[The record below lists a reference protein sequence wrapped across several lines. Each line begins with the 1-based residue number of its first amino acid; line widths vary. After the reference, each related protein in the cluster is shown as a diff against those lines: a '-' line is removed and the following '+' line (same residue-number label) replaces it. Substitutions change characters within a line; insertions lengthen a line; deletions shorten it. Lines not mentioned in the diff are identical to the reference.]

1 MTEKESLTDAVGTS
15 FDLFDALAEAVFL
28 LDDEGRI
35 TSANAAAETLI
46 GRTRRALSGVDV
58 AEFLPEAA
66 GWFRRRAAAPGAVEA
81 ASFMLPAVEFLR
93 GLLPSVRVRASFSS
107 LSPIVIQH

>member
-1 MTEKESLTDAVGTS
+1 MTDAVGTS

-46 GRTRRALSGVDV
+46 GRTRRALS
-58 AEFLPEAA
+58 L
-66 GWFRRRAAAPGAVEA
+66 
-81 ASFMLPAVEFLR
+81 
-93 GLLPSVRVRASFSS
+93 S
-107 LSPIVIQH
+107 LIHI